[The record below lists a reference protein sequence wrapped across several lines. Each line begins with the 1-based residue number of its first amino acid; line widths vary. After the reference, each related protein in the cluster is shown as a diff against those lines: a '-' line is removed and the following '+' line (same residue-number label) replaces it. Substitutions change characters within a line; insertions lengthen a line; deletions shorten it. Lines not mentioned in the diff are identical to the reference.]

1 MSNRKLAILLLSVLV
16 VMIGIGYAVAI
27 MTSTVKPIKVGVI
40 AGPHEDILK
49 VVQNVAEK
57 DGLQIQVVKFND
69 YVKINEALAGEK
81 LDANIF
87 QPEAY
92 LTTVTK
98 DRGFK
103 LQAAAKTVLFPLG
116 FYSKKISN
124 LNDLPRGA
132 IVALPQDPIS
142 LSRAL
147 LLLHKSGVIA
157 LRQDALATPTLE
169 DIQTNPLGLVFKTA
183 MANTLPRHMEDA
195 HILGIPSGYAFSYGL
210 APNKALL
217 MEPASSVY
225 AHVIAVREGETDNR
239 SLQLLIKAYHSPE
252 VRNYIE
258 EHFQGTILPAW

>member
-1 MSNRKLAILLLSVLV
+1 
-16 VMIGIGYAVAI
+16 MIGIGYAVAV
-27 MTSTVKPIKVGVI
+27 MTTTVKPIKVGVI

-57 DGLQIQVVKFND
+57 DGLQIQMVKFND
-69 YVKINEALAGEK
+69 YIKINEALAGEK
-81 LDANIF
+81 IDANIF

-92 LTTVTK
+92 LEMVNK

-103 LQAAAKTVLFPLG
+103 LQGAAKTVLFPLG
-116 FYSKKISN
+116 FYSKKITN
-124 LNDLPRGA
+124 LKDLPHGA

-157 LRQDALATPTLE
+157 LRQDSLAAPALE
-169 DIQTNPLGLVFKTA
+169 DVQGNPLGLVFKTA

-217 MEPASSVY
+217 MEPASSAY

-252 VRNYIE
+252 VKAFVAD
-258 EHFQGTILPAW
+258 HFKDSVTTAW